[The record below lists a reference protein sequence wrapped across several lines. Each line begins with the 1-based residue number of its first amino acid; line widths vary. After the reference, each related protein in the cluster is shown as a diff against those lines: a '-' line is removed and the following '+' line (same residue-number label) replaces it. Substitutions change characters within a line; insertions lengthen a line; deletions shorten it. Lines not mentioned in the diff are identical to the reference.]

1 MATYNG
7 NIFGDKRLYVFSR
20 TSGTG
25 ASQAN
30 FVKTIPIAS
39 YPGLEGATTAYVR
52 AGGPTYGTTGEL
64 LPFVSNAVYEQFAR
78 SETRRLTTLDEATGG
93 VTSTIISYT
102 PDPRSHIGIYI
113 ARGATNG
120 LTGNHMDEIHVT
132 ANNGNTYQ
140 AFLGRIVYNEE
151 DPTVGTTQALVELVA
166 YGTSGSA
173 DPSGLYEQSA
183 GKTLTNKTNSIT
195 GATVANG
202 HVLEFIDL
210 ESYKLSIQG
219 QIEKTVEES
228 GMTGATIGDANQKQ
242 SVFFKSSDPA
252 LISFVSTLLPAF
264 ANGATGISAAH
275 ENFRQREI
283 FTLHAGTTGDLSEVL
298 DSGVGAIFGVTLNAV
313 TGGTLAGQSAFE
325 EFAHVVL
332 HHHAESLTVRDS
344 LNYRVR
350 TLNSIRDVDEVSF

>member
-1 MATYNG
+1 MASYYG

-39 YPGLEGATTAYVR
+39 YPGLEGATTAYVS

-64 LPFVSNAVYEQFAR
+64 LPFVSNSAYEQFAR
-78 SETRRLTTLDEATGG
+78 AETRRLTTLDEATGG
-93 VTSTIISYT
+93 VTSTIVSYS
-102 PDPRSHIGIYI
+102 PDPRSHISVYT
-113 ARGATNG
+113 ARGATDG
-120 LTGNHMDEIHVT
+120 ITGNHMDEIHVT
-132 ANNGNTYQ
+132 ANDGNTYQ
-140 AFLGRIVYNEE
+140 AFLGRILYSED
-151 DPTVGTTQALVELVA
+151 DPTVGTTQAMVELIA
-166 YGTSGSA
+166 YGISGSA
-173 DPSGLYEQSA
+173 DPSGLYAQQA
-183 GKTLTNKTNSIT
+183 GKTLVNKTN
-195 GATVANG
+195 GVGVTVANS

-210 ESYKLSIQG
+210 ESYKLTIQG
-219 QIEKTVEES
+219 QIAKSVEES
-228 GMTGATIGDANQKQ
+228 GMTGTTIGDANQKQ

-298 DSGVGAIFGVTLNAV
+298 DTGVGAIFGVTLNAV

-325 EFAHVVL
+325 EFANVVL
-332 HHHAESLTVRDS
+332 HHHAESLSVRDS

-350 TLNSIRDVDEVSF
+350 TLNSIRDVDDVSF